1 MTRKRR
7 PAVDIH
13 TDRLGLALLD
23 RQTLSALANGRP
35 TRKFST
41 PVWWPDEA
49 DRLHVKLWLE
59 RAESANPPPVL
70 WGPRGIV
77 LDGRLI
83 GHAGFHRPPTTIE
96 DALSD
101 SSFSGPIERTEG
113 GVVEIGYTVFRQH
126 QGNGYACEAATALV
140 EWARSTGKVSTVLA
154 TVAPSNQPSKSVL
167 DGIGDFRLIGTC
179 LGDDGRS
186 LEVFRRDI

>member
-1 MTRKRR
+1 MARKRR

-13 TDRLGLALLD
+13 TGRICLALLD

-59 RAESANPPPVL
+59 RAESADPPPIL

-101 SSFSGPIERTEG
+101 PSYNGPVDRASG

-140 EWARSTGKVSTVLA
+140 EWARSTGEVSTVLA
-154 TVAPSNQPSKSVL
+154 TVAPSNRSSKSVL
-167 DGIGDFRLIGTC
+167 DGVGGFQLIGNSV
-179 LGDDGRS
+179 GDDGQA
-186 LEVFRRDI
+186 LEVFRRDL